1 MPRKRERER
10 GGEIARNLAVMG
22 QIYYT
27 SNVINFFRARR
38 LCGLVPSLY
47 GIPQACQ
54 TKNGGKP
61 EEGRNVVFR
70 EAEAKHLVR
79 TQVVQQ
85 SMVARAGSWW
95 LRTRGCRQTQ
105 TEPPPVCHR
114 GPDWR
119 KASCTALPQVCVARA
134 FLHFQP
140 LKFCVNAAIL
150 GVVWMCWTGN
160 NPMPS
165 APSQAIPV
173 HVLNVL
179 LGFPRGSPIC
189 DLSRPA
195 HLQLC
200 MQTVRRNAGL
210 SGSHRVSPGLTRS
223 NWSQSVSS
231 PDPEILLNQGL
242 WSSSRLRTCLGCGAS
257 RILGPTLG
265 WRYYLRL
272 LGWDQESKG
281 KPFPKPILW
290 CVLKIP
296 EVAEYV
302 PDPHPA
308 YPFLH
313 LAHRADYLRCF
324 LRISRRMC
332 ESWCFAETRSII
344 DRLLFATS
352 LRWSI
357 PRRLEP
363 RLKMT

>member
-1 MPRKRERER
+1 MRTAVAQLQIWHGHAKKERER
-10 GGEIARNLAVMG
+10 GGDSTYITWQWWVKYG

-27 SNVINFFRARR
+27 LNVINFFRARR
-38 LCGLVPSLY
+38 LCRLVPSLY

-85 SMVARAGSWW
+85 SMVARVGSWW

-179 LGFPRGSPIC
+179 LGFPRGSSIC
-189 DLSRPA
+189 DLSEASAPSAVYADSQEKRW
-195 HLQLC
+195 L
-200 MQTVRRNAGL
+200 VRVSPGL
-210 SGSHRVSPGLTRS
+210 TGSHRVSPGLTGLR
-223 NWSQSVSS
+223 VSALQTQRFCTKAC
-231 PDPEILLNQGL
+231 DP
-242 WSSSRLRTCLGCGAS
+242 RHAS
-257 RILGPTLG
+257 ER
-265 WRYYLRL
+265 
-272 LGWDQESKG
+272 
-281 KPFPKPILW
+281 
-290 CVLKIP
+290 VL
-296 EVAEYV
+296 
-302 PDPHPA
+302 
-308 YPFLH
+308 
-313 LAHRADYLRCF
+313 
-324 LRISRRMC
+324 
-332 ESWCFAETRSII
+332 FAEHQG
-344 DRLLFATS
+344 F
-352 LRWSI
+352 
-357 PRRLEP
+357 
-363 RLKMT
+363 